1 VRVPYPRPRVARKD
15 DSSIPTGRI
24 RRTAQVGSVVGTEG
38 ARYAGTRAANLT
50 RSPEDAADALERRH
64 LEAAERMVATLGK
77 MKGAAMKI
85 GQLAS
90 FIDTEFLPPE
100 YRDLYQEQLATLRT
114 QAPTM
119 PWKQVHKVLEEEW
132 EEPCEELLADIE
144 HDAAAAASIGQVHRA
159 VLPDGRRVAVKIQY
173 PGVAD
178 AIAADMQNA
187 GLILRMAKALAP
199 GLDAKAAADEL
210 RERVMEELDYELEAQ
225 NQRSFARG
233 YRDHPFIHVPD
244 VVTRLSTQRVLVSE
258 WVDGAGF
265 EEVKALPQD
274 ERDRFGEIVFRFC
287 FGSIFHLQHFNAD
300 AHPGNYLLMPDGK
313 VAFLDFGMTK
323 HLDKDQIELEITA
336 LEAIFDNEPERLRVA
351 LHDLGFLN
359 NPKKVDAEQLMEH
372 VKTVGG
378 WYMEDREVTVDSQ
391 RVMAAIAAVSDPRSE
406 FYRLMRRENLPA
418 NELMGRRMESGVLA
432 VLGQLEATRNWYRIG
447 REWWFAEPPAT
458 PLGEREWA
466 YFESRGEKRVR
477 RFAARAT

>member
-1 VRVPYPRPRVARKD
+1 VAD
-15 DSSIPTGRI
+15 DSSIPKGRI
-24 RRTAQVGSVVGTEG
+24 RRTAQVGSVVGTQG
-38 ARYAGTRAANLT
+38 ARYAGTRAANLA
-50 RSPEDAADALERRH
+50 RSPDGAAEALERRH

-100 YRDLYQEQLATLRT
+100 YRELYQSQLAQLRT
-114 QAPTM
+114 QAPKM
-119 PWKQVHKVLEEEW
+119 PWKQVKKVLDEEW
-132 EEPCEELLADIE
+132 EEPCDELFE
-144 HDAAAAASIGQVHRA
+144 HFDTEAAAAASIGQVHRA

-199 GLDAKAAADEL
+199 GLDAKAAAEEL
-210 RERVMEELDYELEAQ
+210 KERVMEELDYELEAQ
-225 NQRSFARG
+225 AQRSFSRG

-244 VVTRLSTQRVLVSE
+244 VITRLSTTRVLVSE

-265 EEVKALPQD
+265 EEVKALPQAD
-274 ERDRFGEIVFRFC
+274 RDRFGEIVYRFC
-287 FGSIFHLQHFNAD
+287 FGSIFHLQQFNAD

-313 VAFLDFGMTK
+313 VAFLDFGMIK
-323 HLDKDQIELEITA
+323 HLDKDQIELEIAA
-336 LEAIFDNEPERLRVA
+336 LDAIFDSDPERLRIA

-359 NPKKVDAEQLMEH
+359 NPQKVDAEQLMEH
-372 VKTVGG
+372 VKAVGG
-378 WYMEDREVTVDSQ
+378 WYMEDRDVTVDSR
-391 RVMAAIAAVSDPRSE
+391 RVMDAIAAVSDPRSE

-458 PLGEREWA
+458 PLGEQEWA

-477 RFAARAT
+477 RFTARST

>member
-1 VRVPYPRPRVARKD
+1 VAD
-15 DSSIPTGRI
+15 DSSIPKGRI
-24 RRTAQVGSVVGTEG
+24 RRTAQVGSVVGTQG

-50 RSPEDAADALERRH
+50 RSREEAADALERRH
-64 LEAAERMVATLGK
+64 LEAAERMVATLGR

-100 YRDLYQEQLATLRT
+100 YRDLYQEHLAQLRT

-119 PWKQVHKVLEEEW
+119 PWSQVRKVLDEEW
-132 EEPCEELLADIE
+132 EEPCEELFEQIE
-144 HDAAAAASIGQVHRA
+144 HEAAAAASIGQVHRA
-159 VLPDGRRVAVKIQY
+159 VLPDGRHVAVKIQY
-173 PGVAD
+173 PGVAE

-199 GLDAKAAADEL
+199 GLDAKAAAEEL
-210 RERVMEELDYELEAQ
+210 KERVMEELDYELEAQ

-233 YRDHPFIHVPD
+233 YRGHPFIHVPD

-265 EEVKALPQD
+265 EEVKQLPQE
-274 ERDRFGEIVFRFC
+274 ERDRFGEIVYRFC

-300 AHPGNYLLMPDGK
+300 AHPGNYLLMADGR

-336 LEAIFDNEPERLRVA
+336 LDAIFDGDPERLRVA

-359 NPKKVDAEQLMEH
+359 NPQKVDAEQLMEH

-378 WYMEDREVTVDSQ
+378 WYMEDREVTVDSR
-391 RVMAAIAAVSDPRSE
+391 RVMDAIAAVSDPRSE

-447 REWWFAEPPAT
+447 REWWFADPPAT
-458 PLGEREWA
+458 PLGEQEWA

-477 RFAARAT
+477 KFAARAT

>member
-1 VRVPYPRPRVARKD
+1 VPD
-15 DSSIPTGRI
+15 DSSIPKGRI
-24 RRTAQVGSVVGTEG
+24 RRTAQVGSVVGTQG

-50 RSPEDAADALERRH
+50 RSPEGAADALERRH
-64 LEAAERMVATLGK
+64 LEAAERMVATLGR

-100 YRDLYQEQLATLRT
+100 YRDLYQEHLAQLRT

-119 PWKQVHKVLEEEW
+119 PWSQVRKVLDEEW
-132 EEPCEELLADIE
+132 EEPCEELFEQIE

-159 VLPDGRRVAVKIQY
+159 VLPDGRQVAVKIQY
-173 PGVAD
+173 PGVAE

-199 GLDAKAAADEL
+199 GLDAKAAAAEL
-210 RERVMEELDYELEAQ
+210 KERVMEELDYELEAQ

-233 YRDHPFIHVPD
+233 YRGHPFIHVPD

-265 EEVKALPQD
+265 EEVKQLPQE
-274 ERDRFGEIVFRFC
+274 ERDRFGEIVYRFC

-300 AHPGNYLLMPDGK
+300 AHPGNYLLMPDGR

-336 LEAIFDNEPERLRVA
+336 LDAIFDGDPERLRVA

-359 NPKKVDAEQLMEH
+359 NPQKVDAEQLMEH

-378 WYMEDREVTVDSQ
+378 WYMEDRDVTVDSR
-391 RVMAAIAAVSDPRSE
+391 RVMDAIAAVSDPRSE

-447 REWWFAEPPAT
+447 REWWFADPPAT
-458 PLGEREWA
+458 PLGEQEWA

-477 RFAARAT
+477 KFAARAT

>member
-1 VRVPYPRPRVARKD
+1 VARGD
-15 DSSIPTGRI
+15 DTEIPKGRI
-24 RRTAQVGSVVGTEG
+24 RRTAQVGSVVGSQG
-38 ARYAGTRAANLT
+38 ARYAGTRARNLA
-50 RSPEDAADALERRH
+50 RDRDEAAQALEQRH
-64 LEAAERMVATLGK
+64 MEAAERMVETLGR

-100 YRDLYQEQLATLRT
+100 YRDLYQEHLAQLRT

-119 PWKQVHKVLEEEW
+119 PWSQVRKVLDEEW
-132 EEPCEELLADIE
+132 EEPCEELFEQIE
-144 HDAAAAASIGQVHRA
+144 HEAAAAASIGQVHRA
-159 VLPDGRRVAVKIQY
+159 VLPDGRKVAVKIQY
-173 PGVAD
+173 PGVAE

-199 GLDAKAAADEL
+199 GLDAKAAAEEL
-210 RERVMEELDYELEAQ
+210 KERVMEELDYELEAQ

-233 YRDHPFIHVPD
+233 YRGHPFIHVPD

-265 EEVKALPQD
+265 EEVKQLPQE
-274 ERDRFGEIVFRFC
+274 ERDRFGEIVYRFC

-300 AHPGNYLLMPDGK
+300 AHPGNYLLMADGR

-336 LEAIFDNEPERLRVA
+336 LDAIFDGDPERLRVA

-359 NPKKVDAEQLMEH
+359 NPQKVDAEQLMEH

-378 WYMEDREVTVDSQ
+378 WYMEDREVTVDSR
-391 RVMAAIAAVSDPRSE
+391 RVMDAIAAVSDPRSE

-447 REWWFAEPPAT
+447 REWWFADPPAT
-458 PLGEREWA
+458 PLGEQEWA

-477 RFAARAT
+477 KFAARAT